1 MGISSIGRV
10 LALHARGSG
19 IVTRIPNK
27 MPLWRNWLK
36 RMELKI
42 TYPSG
47 KRCRFE
53 SDQEHELKRTKRVDT
68 YFIIYNKY

>member
-1 MGISSIGRV
+1 MGISSLGRASV
-10 LALHARGSG
+10 LHTEGSG

-27 MPLWRNWLK
+27 MLLWRNWLK

-42 TYPSG
+42 PYPSG

-53 SDQEHELKRTKRVDT
+53 SDQEYDLLNKKVIFNINNTK
-68 YFIIYNKY
+68 